1 VIRVESSWSED
12 LHLLSMTGSEALSRP
27 FEFTLQLSTT
37 ARTLDLTSALGATMT
52 AFVPGKEGLPRPF
65 HGHVVTITEAGSR
78 DGHQLYTA
86 QLCPWFYLLSYNLN
100 SRIFQDLNVVDIAR
114 TIFEERGF
122 GDFKFALSQSA
133 YRTYEYA
140 VQYRESDFVFLSRL
154 FEQEGIY
161 YFFEHSADKHTL
173 VLADSAESHEEYD
186 LGEVEYLPVASGRNL
201 VSKHLDS
208 WQSARRM
215 QAGAYVV
222 DDYDFTRPRASLS
235 MALAAP
241 NAHAFAD
248 AEIFDYPG
256 EYTKEEEGERLVR
269 VRLHA
274 MQNEFSRCWAAGNVP
289 ELGAGLTFKLANH
302 PRAAENQ
309 PYLILGSSYEIDGS
323 DLESTEGGDGGPH
336 FHSRLAVMALSTPF
350 RPTPST
356 KRPVISGH
364 QTARVV
370 GRAGD
375 EITTDKYGRVKV
387 QFPWD
392 RLGESNEQ
400 SSCWVRVAQ
409 VWAGSGM
416 GSMHVPRIGQEVL
429 VSFLEG
435 DPDRPIITGRV
446 YNGAAMPPF
455 ELPAKA
461 MVSGTKTES
470 TPGGG
475 GYNEISLDDTKGDEK
490 IVVHGQRDMEST
502 IEHDQRLTVHN
513 NRTST
518 IDVDDLEVVGNNQ
531 TINVGANQVINI
543 GGSSAD
549 TIAIAKALSIGA
561 GYQVSVGAAMNETVA
576 GLKAEEVG
584 GLKSLIVGAA
594 STEHVKG
601 NKTVKTDKSL
611 SEEASEMIT
620 IRAGKA
626 MGLAAG
632 EDLSIR
638 GKKKA
643 LIEIAEELTI
653 KVGSATITLKKN
665 GDIAIKG
672 AKISIN
678 GSGDVVLKGQT
689 IAQN

>member
-1 VIRVESSWSED
+1 
-12 LHLLSMTGSEALSRP
+12 MTGTEALSRP

-37 ARTLDLTSALGATMT
+37 AKSVDLTSALGATMT
-52 AFVPGKEGLPRPF
+52 VGVPGKDGLSRYL
-65 HGHVVTITEAGSR
+65 HGHVVTITEAGSG
-78 DGHQLYTA
+78 DGHQFYTA
-86 QLCPWFYLLSYNLN
+86 QVRPWFYLLSYNQD
-100 SRIFQDLNVVDIAR
+100 SRIFQDLSVVDIAR

-122 GDFKFALSQSA
+122 GDFKFSLSQSA
-133 YRTYEYA
+133 YRTYEYS
-140 VQYRESDFVFLSRL
+140 VQYRESDFAFLSRL

-161 YFFEHSADKHTL
+161 YFFEHGADKHTL
-173 VLADSAESHEEYD
+173 VLADSPESHTAYD
-186 LGEVEYLPVASGRNL
+186 LGEVEYLPVTMGRNV
-201 VSKHLDS
+201 VSAHLDS

-215 QAGAYVV
+215 QAGVYVL
-222 DDYDFTRPRASLS
+222 DDYDFVRPRASL
-235 MALAAP
+235 AIKLAAP
-241 NAHAFAD
+241 KAHAFAD
-248 AEIFDYPG
+248 AEIYDYPG
-256 EYTKEEEGERLVR
+256 EYTKEDEGERLVS

-274 MQNEFSRCWAAGNVP
+274 MQNEFARCWAGGNVP
-289 ELGAGLTFKLANH
+289 ELGPGLTFKLANH
-302 PRAAENQ
+302 PRAEENQ
-309 PYLILGSSYEIDGS
+309 PYLILGSSYEIDGG
-323 DLESTEGGDGGPH
+323 DLESAEGGSGGLN
-336 FHSRLAVMALSTPF
+336 FHSTLAVMALSTPF
-350 RPTPST
+350 RPAPST
-356 KRPVISGH
+356 RRPVISGH
-364 QTARVV
+364 QTAKVV

-392 RLGESNEQ
+392 RLGESNAK

-446 YNGAAMPPF
+446 YNGGAMPPF

-475 GYNEISLDDTKGDEK
+475 GYNEFSMDDTKGDEK
-490 IVVHGQRDMEST
+490 IVVHGQRDMETT

-518 IDVDDLEVVGNNQ
+518 IDMDDLEVVGNNQ
-531 TINVGANQVINI
+531 TINVGVNQVTNI

-549 TIAIAKALSIGA
+549 TIAVAKALSIGA
-561 GYQVSVGAAMNETVA
+561 GYQISVGAAMNETVV

-584 GLKSLIVGAA
+584 GMKSLVVGAA

-601 NKTVKTDKSL
+601 SKTVRTDKSI
-611 SEEASEMIT
+611 SEEATETIT
-620 IRAGKA
+620 IRAGQA

-632 EDLSIR
+632 DDLSIS

-653 KVGSATITLKKN
+653 KVGGATITLKKN

-672 AKISIN
+672 KKISIE
-678 GSGDVVLKGQT
+678 GSGDVALKGKK
-689 IAQN
+689 IAQNS